1 MSREIKGVLASRLI
15 ILISTILVPIII
27 FLIFIFVNFGL
38 WYSNDPI
45 LTFWIIKIAT
55 PTIFSVS
62 WLFFL
67 ILFANRFS
75 ETIDSM
81 DRTAGLIPLR
91 LKIFYGINALFIL
104 LIFIFPIITPVI
116 GILTFASF
124 AWRLTTFRKK
134 KWDSSGIPAYTK
146 FLMVLFAIP
155 PIFVTV
161 SIAPEYLQ
169 LPLFLWLNI
178 WLPLLNYI
186 FTFSYSLCTALAI
199 GSLFILLANRGVAE
213 YEQILVDST
222 KKRSFFYI
230 KVLEFILFVFFFLLS
245 LYKFDV
251 VDLFYNAGFVIVLL
265 VSIVNYFS
273 GKQQNKS
280 FRGHV
285 LGYLLAA
292 IFMGSNLIFFTVE
305 LSQILKVTSLVV
317 LSAVFIII
325 FFYSF
330 IRLDE
335 TNF

>member
-124 AWRLTTFRKK
+124 AWR
-134 KWDSSGIPAYTK
+134 
-146 FLMVLFAIP
+146 
-155 PIFVTV
+155 
-161 SIAPEYLQ
+161 
-169 LPLFLWLNI
+169 
-178 WLPLLNYI
+178 
-186 FTFSYSLCTALAI
+186 
-199 GSLFILLANRGVAE
+199 
-213 YEQILVDST
+213 
-222 KKRSFFYI
+222 
-230 KVLEFILFVFFFLLS
+230 
-245 LYKFDV
+245 
-251 VDLFYNAGFVIVLL
+251 
-265 VSIVNYFS
+265 
-273 GKQQNKS
+273 
-280 FRGHV
+280 
-285 LGYLLAA
+285 
-292 IFMGSNLIFFTVE
+292 
-305 LSQILKVTSLVV
+305 
-317 LSAVFIII
+317 
-325 FFYSF
+325 
-330 IRLDE
+330 
-335 TNF
+335 